1 MGPRALIPA
10 FINILLLP
18 ASAGYTLRDRDQYT
32 AVAGSG
38 LLLGIGIDNCSTS
51 IQVHQVDANQYNFYL
66 TYV

>member
-32 AVAGSG
+32 AVVGISD
-38 LLLGIGIDNCSTS
+38 LLFGIGIDHYSTS
-51 IQVHQVDANQYNFYL
+51 IQVHQVDSN
-66 TYV
+66 